1 MFREEFTGPN
11 VLVHTIHTC
20 CNSVVNLAINDMTG
34 LVILTKKFTLL
45 KILLQD
51 RIWYPSWSNNLKKS
65 LVNLPN
71 HCTSQW
77 VFWYSGKCFRG
88 RNPIIFPSQVSA
100 AALQTSHSTANEVSW
115 SHLLQ
120 FRVLEE
126 RLRDSLG
133 RRCWQMRGSAT
144 RCQWCAA
151 VGALRNMEESGRVGR
166 ASSHHLDKGWP
177 RQGHGAASA

>member
-1 MFREEFTGPN
+1 MYS
-11 VLVHTIHTC
+11 IHTC

-34 LVILTKKFTLL
+34 LAILTKKFTLL

-144 RCQWCAA
+144 RCGGRTPEHGRERKGGPSVEPPPGQGVTQTRSRSSLSIVEKKKKLFLEWQW
-151 VGALRNMEESGRVGR
+151 NT
-166 ASSHHLDKGWP
+166 
-177 RQGHGAASA
+177 

>member
-1 MFREEFTGPN
+1 
-11 VLVHTIHTC
+11 
-20 CNSVVNLAINDMTG
+20 MTG

-144 RCQWCAA
+144 RCVLRWAHSGTWKRAEGWAERRATTWTRGDPDKVTEQPQHSWKKKKKLFLEWQW
-151 VGALRNMEESGRVGR
+151 NT
-166 ASSHHLDKGWP
+166 
-177 RQGHGAASA
+177 